1 MNICCIVKTKYIL
14 LKMVNIFHLRTNII
28 SLLKFSNILCSVL
41 RLIDLVPLLKNFKNA
56 VKKWGQ
62 LVFVDTIFSM
72 FYFYI
77 EGFLLQKKY
86 FYSKSSICDKNQ
98 KF

>member
-1 MNICCIVKTKYIL
+1 MNICCIVKTKCIL
-14 LKMVNIFHLRTNII
+14 LKMVNILNLGTNII
-28 SLLKFSNILCSVL
+28 NFLKFSNILCSVL
-41 RLIDLVPLLKNFKNA
+41 RLVDLVPLIKNFKNA
-56 VKKWGQ
+56 AKKWGQ
-62 LVFVDTIFSM
+62 LVFVDTTFSM